1 MRPTPPASRRT
12 AKAILVAAL
21 AMLTL
26 APLASW
32 AEDVNLSCLGGTRLS
47 DADLA
52 RGTTIVV
59 VWASWS
65 PRSRDIAE
73 RVTALANRWG
83 GRARIA
89 AVDFQEDRQA
99 VEHFLAG
106 KSLGAPVCLDSDGVF
121 SRKYSVATLPGLVVI
136 KDGKVAHRGKLAED
150 SDQVLAD
157 LLR

>member
-1 MRPTPPASRRT
+1 MAT
-12 AKAILVAAL
+12 AVLVAAL
-21 AMLTL
+21 ALL
-26 APLASW
+26 ALSPAASR
-32 AEDVNLSCLGGTRLS
+32 AEDVSLSCLGGGRLG

-73 RVTALANRWG
+73 RVTALAGRWG

-89 AVDFQEDRQA
+89 TVDFQEDRQA

-106 KSLGAPVCLDSDGVF
+106 KSLGAPVCMDPDGVF

-136 KDGKVAHRGKLAED
+136 KDGKVAHRGKLSED

-157 LLR
+157 LLH